1 MRPTS
6 CISSKWLKNSMQFTL
21 GMPFLAV
28 LGKFY
33 RNLKGLNSVSYR
45 RVQHISYICVFLT
58 HTICFLPREKEPQ
71 DLPCYSKERGPIQM
85 FPISKSA
92 QSIYAGLG
100 HTLHLH
106 LVIDTA
112 TVSVARTPLF
122 EIRGVR
128 FTHKSPYWLTSVT
141 PTCLYR

>member
-1 MRPTS
+1 MYFV
-6 CISSKWLKNSMQFTL
+6 SS
-21 GMPFLAV
+21 
-28 LGKFY
+28 
-33 RNLKGLNSVSYR
+33 LNSVSYR

-58 HTICFLPREKEPQ
+58 HTIRFLPREKEPQ

-106 LVIDTA
+106 LHLVILQTLLSKA
-112 TVSVARTPLF
+112 TYNWG
-122 EIRGVR
+122 I
-128 FTHKSPYWLTSVT
+128 HKVIHLEEANRQRKCP
-141 PTCLYR
+141 